1 MILPVILPRH
11 QLTLMMAGKF
21 QMTRRDREQ
30 DEAVV
35 QTQMRTDWPV
45 YILSLEGDEER
56 RAPLLSA
63 LAEMGIS
70 AEVLIGVDGRNGL
83 PAWAEKKIMRRRL
96 SPEKRPLTDGE
107 YACALSHVNAYVN
120 ILEKNHPGAI
130 IFEDD
135 ATIDSR
141 FKAFLNAR
149 AHLLGDMVLLGHK
162 NCWVKKSRKFDIAAG
177 LHLYSVANNP
187 LLAHA
192 YSISRTAAQTLLTAA
207 TPVRE
212 PADWPCDLWHMNVF
226 AIDPQVAH
234 QTIQDIDHS
243 HLEADRLELISKY
256 KPEKSGNKLKN
267 FFFKRLSGSWWRTW
281 FVRRTSR
288 KLS

>member
-70 AEVLIGVDGRNGL
+70 AEVLIWVDGRNGL

-135 ATIDSR
+135 ARID
-141 FKAFLNAR
+141 KAFKSFFATKGYM
-149 AHLLGDMVLLGHK
+149 AGDLVLFGHRR
-162 NCWVKKSRKFDIAAG
+162 CWVSHFGSIHISPEFR
-177 LHLYSVANNP
+177 LHRISVTP
-187 LLAHA
+187 HLAHA
-192 YSISRTAAQTLLTAA
+192 YSVSKAAAQFLLTSA
-207 TPVRE
+207 TPVSE
-212 PADWPCDLWHMNVF
+212 PADWPADLSRMNAF
-226 AIDPQVAH
+226 ALDPQVAH
-234 QTIQDIDHS
+234 QKTQDMDHS
-243 HLEADRLELISKY
+243 HLEADRLDLIVKY
-256 KPEKSGNKLKN
+256 KPKKAGTKLSRI
-267 FFFKRLSGSWWRTW
+267 FLKRFSGSWWRTW

-288 KLS
+288 RLS